1 MTNTLALARAEVMRL
16 RRNKRYTIF
25 TIILPVALY
34 LAIGGSVKGAHA
46 YGIDYAAYYMIAM
59 ASIGAFSGALTGNA
73 QRIAQ
78 ERKDGWVRQLRLTPL
93 PANAYVVGKIVAAMA
108 ITVPSVVIV
117 LLLGRFYGG
126 VHLETWK
133 WFAIFGAIWI
143 GSLTFTALAVAIG
156 YRFLPDTV
164 QPIAMVIYLI
174 MSVLGGLWF
183 ALNGV
188 MKDVG
193 QYLPTYQ
200 ITRIGTDVIA
210 GVSRLGLRHH
220 RGLVRRVPGPGHHLG
235 PGHGRDRLT
244 TSGAAGPRGPAAP
257 LGMTA

>member
-1 MTNTLALARAEVMRL
+1 MKDTVALARAEISRL

-25 TIILPVALY
+25 TVIIPVALY
-34 LAIGGSVKGAHA
+34 LAIGGSVKHHRV
-46 YGIDYAAYYMIAM
+46 YGVDYAAYYMVAM

-73 QRIAQ
+73 QRISQ
-78 ERKDGWVRQLRLTPL
+78 ERKDGWIRQLRLTPL

-108 ITVPSVVIV
+108 LTIPSVVIV

-143 GSLTFTALAVAIG
+143 GSLTFTALAIAIG

-164 QPIAMVIYLI
+164 QPIAMAVYLV

-183 ALNGV
+183 ALTGI
-188 MKDVG
+188 MQDVG
-193 QYLPTYQ
+193 KYLPTYQ
-200 ITRIGTDVIA
+200 ITQIATNVMAGRSIPATAFIVIA
-210 GVSRLGLRHH
+210 AWFAAFLALAVTS
-220 RGLVRRVPGPGHHLG
+220 VR
-235 PGHGRDRLT
+235 
-244 TSGAAGPRGPAAP
+244 A
-257 LGMTA
+257 TAETV